1 MNSQLDD
8 GSKTSLLI
16 VLHKKKFT
24 KIDKNS
30 PKSYQDECLEPPS
43 FFESFYLN
51 NSGSSSKQYTPNA
64 YDQINQYLFENFNRW
79 DEVYG
84 PRKEQQAISQNKK
97 KKNQEI
103 QSASHIALLIN
114 CLLILWNNIF
124 KALLSVLFPHLI
136 LFEEDESINH
146 LSYFLLFYI
155 LIVTLTY
162 ILCQFIQMKHK
173 ENLSAIY
180 KFKLID
186 DFIITNI
193 LLVGLLLIQ
202 ITLNTQIIVIIL
214 SLYFF
219 NDGYN
224 QIEKFFKLLI
234 ITKKKCFN
242 YLAISKIIIYYLYLI
257 HLFACVLYQNDFQLS
272 YRDSLFININFFTF
286 QANYHVS
293 ESSSDLTM
301 IFSQIVGLIMLFNS
315 IDVIIQIR
323 LKKIELLNRP
333 KIDVHILHYYIWHH
347 KGNLLEK
354 LKMVTQLNNNSQ
366 LTKQIGQNAM
376 RIIFQQIMEDYLE
389 ISHIFT
395 KQFVINLSEKIK
407 VFRKTKEIDFNKN
420 RGLYLIL
427 RGQVLISFKKEGL
440 RQYQQIMIDKVFGL
454 IDCFQKNISDIKI
467 KLNNNFLVLFIKEED
482 FKQCLNLNQDLE
494 TFHMIKN
501 RILFEGDTS
510 YVNYR
515 CLICRGFHL
524 MRKCQ
529 VQQDIYK
536 LILKDY
542 FQQNKRIKVQRRA
555 KKDPQ
560 AFKIYQIKIKKQIS
574 VTVRSE
580 IESNESSSIYEQ
592 LPVLQDEPTE
602 SSKFFDRNMI
612 NGQSKGTI
620 TIPTISKEC
629 YGDFISDKILLEQMK
644 SCHKQASLQP
654 SIQPGSQQFWDGLRT
669 DYRSQQLSPSTFKF
683 QDIVIADDID
693 TIQEYVYFHPEFNI
707 SSIISILEK

>member
-8 GSKTSLLI
+8 GSKNSLLI
-16 VLHKKKFT
+16 VLHKKKFA
-24 KIDKNS
+24 KIAKNS
-30 PKSYQDECLEPPS
+30 PKSNQDECLEPPS
-43 FFESFYLN
+43 FFESFYID
-51 NSGSSSKQYTPNA
+51 NSGSSSKLQTPNV
-64 YDQINQYLFENFNRW
+64 YDQINQILFENGNRW

-84 PRKEQQAISQNKK
+84 PRKEQQAFSQNRKK
-97 KKNQEI
+97 KIQEI
-103 QSASHIALLIN
+103 QSASQIALLIN
-114 CLLILWNNIF
+114 CLLTLWNNIF
-124 KALLSVLFPHLI
+124 KALLSLLLPHLI
-136 LFEEDESINH
+136 LFEEDERINH
-146 LSYFLLFYI
+146 LYYFLLFYI
-155 LIVTLTY
+155 LIITLTY
-162 ILCQFIQMKHK
+162 ILCQFIQIKQK
-173 ENLSAIY
+173 EKFSAIY

-193 LLVGLLLIQ
+193 LLIGLLLIL
-202 ITLNTQIIVIIL
+202 ITSNTQVIVIIL
-214 SLYFF
+214 SFYFF
-219 NDGYN
+219 YEGYN
-224 QIEKFFKLLI
+224 QIEKFFRLLI
-234 ITKKKCFN
+234 ITKKKYFN
-242 YLAISKIIIYYLYLI
+242 YLAISKIIVYYLYLI
-257 HLFACVLYQNDFQLS
+257 HLFTCFLYSNDFQLR

-286 QANYHVS
+286 QANYYVI
-293 ESSSDLTM
+293 ESYSDLTM

-323 LKKIELLNRP
+323 LKKVELLNRP

-366 LTKQIGQNAM
+366 LTKQMGQNAVK
-376 RIIFQQIMEDYLE
+376 IINQQIMEDYLE

-395 KQFVINLSEKIK
+395 KQFIINLSEKIK
-407 VFRKTKEIDFNKN
+407 VLRKSKEIDFNKN

-427 RGQVLISFKKEGL
+427 KGQGLISFKKEGL

-482 FKQCLNLNQDLE
+482 FKICLNTNQDIE

-529 VQQDIYK
+529 VQKDIYK

-542 FQQNKRIKVQRRA
+542 FQQNKRSQVQRRV
-555 KKDPQ
+555 KREPQ
-560 AFKIYQIKIKKQIS
+560 AFKIYLKKIKQQIS

-580 IESNESSSIYEQ
+580 IESNESSSHNEQ
-592 LPVLQDEPTE
+592 LQVYQDEPTE
-602 SSKFFDRNMI
+602 SQKFLDRNI
-612 NGQSKGTI
+612 IIGQSKGTI

-644 SCHKQASLQP
+644 SSHKQGSIQP
-654 SIQPGSQQFWDGLRT
+654 SIQPGSQQFWDGFKT
-669 DYRSQQLSPSTFKF
+669 DYRSQQLYPSTFKF
-683 QDIVIADDID
+683 QDIVSSDDLD